1 MKNIL
6 MKYLWIIVLIVI
18 ALGEDLTAQ
27 VDWTVGLDGNL
38 IQANTGHRVRVDEKK
53 NVYIF

>member
-1 MKNIL
+1 
-6 MKYLWIIVLIVI
+6 MKYLWIIALIVI